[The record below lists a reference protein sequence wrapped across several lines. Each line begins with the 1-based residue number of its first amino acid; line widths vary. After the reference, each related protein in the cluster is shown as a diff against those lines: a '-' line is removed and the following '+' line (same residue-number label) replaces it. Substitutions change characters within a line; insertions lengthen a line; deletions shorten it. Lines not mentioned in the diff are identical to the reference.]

1 MPPAFTRA
9 TIRRRLTTLDEF
21 LDLELRTGT
30 IVSAEILRGART
42 PALALRI
49 DFGERGVRSGT
60 AEITDL
66 YEADELV
73 GLQVAAILNLPPRE
87 VAGLTVQALVLT
99 AVNSRGERTLLIP
112 ERPVPD
118 GTKVS

>member
-1 MPPAFTRA
+1 MPLPVTRA

-30 IVSAEILRGART
+30 IVSAEILKGART

-49 DFGERGVRSGT
+49 DFGERGVLNGT

-73 GLQVAAILNLPPRE
+73 GLQVAAILNLPARE
-87 VAGLTVQALVLT
+87 IAGFPVQALVLT
-99 AVNSRGERTLLIP
+99 ALDNRGERTLLIP

-118 GTKVS
+118 GTRVS

>member
-1 MPPAFTRA
+1 MPRRVTRA

-21 LDLELRTGT
+21 LDLDLRTGT
-30 IVSAEILRGART
+30 IVSAEILKGART

-49 DFGERGVRSGT
+49 DFGERGVLNGT

-66 YEADELV
+66 YEAEDLV
-73 GLQVAAILNLPPRE
+73 GLQVAAIVNLPSRQI
-87 VAGLTVQALVLT
+87 AGFPVQALVLT
-99 AVNSRGERTLLIP
+99 AVNGRGERTLLIP

-118 GTKVS
+118 GTRVS